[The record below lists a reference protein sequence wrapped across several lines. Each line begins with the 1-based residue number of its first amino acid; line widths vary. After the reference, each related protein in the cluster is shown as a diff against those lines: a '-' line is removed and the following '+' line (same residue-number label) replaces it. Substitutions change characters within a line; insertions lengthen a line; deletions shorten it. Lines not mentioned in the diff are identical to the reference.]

1 MTVDRL
7 LAAQQR
13 AAARGTV
20 LAELIAARLG
30 ITPTDLKCL
39 HVLLR
44 GPRTARALADELRL
58 TPSATTS
65 VIDRL
70 EHAGFATRQRDSADR
85 RQVNVHA
92 VPERAA
98 EATALYRP
106 LYERM
111 AELVGGYT
119 DDQVTVLLDF
129 AERSDEVL
137 AKEIGRLGDQRRH
150 GHGTEVEPNT
160 Q

>member
-13 AAARGTV
+13 VAARGTV

-30 ITPTDLKCL
+30 IVATDLKC
-39 HVLLR
+39 VYLLAR
-44 GPRTARALADELRL
+44 GPRTARALSDELRL
-58 TPSATTS
+58 TPSATTA

-70 EHAGFATRQRDSADR
+70 ERAGFATRKRDSADR
-85 RQVNVHA
+85 RQVTVHA
-92 VPERAA
+92 VPERVA

-111 AELVGGYT
+111 ADLVSGYT
-119 DDQVTVLLDF
+119 DGEAALLLDF
-129 AERSDEVL
+129 AERSDEIL
-137 AKEIGRLGDQRRH
+137 AREISAIGESL
-150 GHGTEVEPNT
+150 T
-160 Q
+160 

>member
-13 AAARGTV
+13 AAALGTV
-20 LAELIAARLG
+20 LAELIATRLG
-30 ITPTDLKCL
+30 ITPTDLKCV
-39 HVLLR
+39 HLLSR

-58 TPSATTS
+58 TPSATTA

-70 EHAGFATRQRDSADR
+70 ERAGFATRARDSADR
-85 RQVNVHA
+85 RQVTVRA
-92 VPERAA
+92 VPERVA

-111 AELVGGYT
+111 ADLVSGYT
-119 DDQVTVLLDF
+119 DDQIALLLDF
-129 AERSDEVL
+129 AKRSDEVL
-137 AKEIGRLGDQRRH
+137 AEEISRVAESLA
-150 GHGTEVEPNT
+150 
-160 Q
+160 

>member
-1 MTVDRL
+1 MTVERL

-30 ITPTDLKCL
+30 IAPTDLKS
-39 HVLLR
+39 VFLLAQ
-44 GPRTARALADELRL
+44 GPRSARVLADELRL
-58 TPSATTS
+58 TPSAVTA

-70 EHAGFATRQRDSADR
+70 ERAGFAVRERSSADR
-85 RQVNVHA
+85 RQVTVRA
-92 VPERAA
+92 VPERVA

-106 LYERM
+106 LYEQM

-119 DDQVTVLLDF
+119 DDQVMLLLDF
-129 AERSDEVL
+129 AQRSDEIL
-137 AKEIGRLGDQRRH
+137 AEVIGRV
-150 GHGTEVEPNT
+150 GHGDPPGGGLVSRA
-160 Q
+160 

>member
-1 MTVDRL
+1 MIEGVVMTVDRL

-30 ITPTDLKCL
+30 ITPTDLKCV
-39 HVLLR
+39 HLLSQ
-44 GPRTARALADELRL
+44 GPRTARALADDLRL
-58 TPSATTS
+58 TPSATTT

-70 EHAGFATRQRDSADR
+70 ERAGFATRNRDSTDR
-85 RQVNVHA
+85 RQVTVSA
-92 VPERAA
+92 VPERVA

-111 AELVGGYT
+111 ADLVSGYT
-119 DDQVTVLLDF
+119 DDQVTLLLDF
-129 AERSDEVL
+129 AERSDEIL
-137 AKEIGRLGDQRRH
+137 AEEIGRVG
-150 GHGTEVEPNT
+150 ESPA
-160 Q
+160 

>member
-1 MTVDRL
+1 MTIDRL

-20 LAELIAARLG
+20 LAGLIAARLG

-39 HVLLR
+39 HVLSR

-58 TPSATTS
+58 TPSATTT

-85 RQVNVHA
+85 REVNVHA
-92 VPERAA
+92 FPERVE
-98 EATALYRP
+98 EATSLYRP
-106 LYERM
+106 LYKRL
-111 AELVGGYT
+111 ADLVGGYT
-119 DDQVTVLLDF
+119 DDQITVLLDF
-129 AERSDEVL
+129 AERSDKVL
-137 AKEIGRLGDQRRH
+137 ADEIDKLGESFD
-150 GHGTEVEPNT
+150 
-160 Q
+160 